1 MLSCVA
7 PNVACIWGKA
17 TFAIVESSTCISVP
31 AITAMV
37 SSPLCLTFNGAN
49 SAAGVA
55 DIDLH
60 LSAHASNERAC
71 GFAVDGDANRN
82 ALRYLHPVSIGVLCR
97 NDRLFGS
104 RTCRNAFDFPPH
116 LPFRTGSQPDL

>member
-37 SSPLCLTFNGAN
+37 ISPLRLTFNGAK
-49 SAAGVA
+49 SAEGVA
-55 DIDLH
+55 AIDLQ
-60 LSAHASNERAC
+60 LRTLASNERAGGVAFERGENGQARC
-71 GFAVDGDANRN
+71 F
-82 ALRYLHPVSIGVLCR
+82 LYQVSIGI
-97 NDRLFGS
+97 LFANYGRINN
-104 RTCRNAFDFPPH
+104 RTTAK
-116 LPFRTGSQPDL
+116 

>member
-37 SSPLCLTFNGAN
+37 SSPLCLTFNGAT

-60 LSAHASNERAC
+60 LSAHSSHARAS
-71 GFAVDGDANRN
+71 GFAVDGSANGN
-82 ALRYLHPVSIGVLCR
+82 ALRYLHPVSICVLCR
-97 NDRLFGS
+97 NDTKIG
-104 RTCRNAFDFPPH
+104 
-116 LPFRTGSQPDL
+116 